1 MKLEYSVEITK
12 VAEEMMLE
20 PVNLPDDIATR
31 VIIRNDVSRP
41 GLPLAGFFDHFE
53 SGRIQIIG
61 NMEHKYI
68 ELLTHEQRME
78 ALERFLSCGVVCIVV
93 TRGLDIF
100 PELSQLCE
108 KYGTPLYLSHDTTSN
123 FMAALIAYLNVQL
136 AERITKHGVLIEVYG
151 EGILMLGDS
160 GIGKSETAIELVK
173 RGHRLIA
180 DDAVEI
186 KKVSNKTLVG
196 AAPELIRHYVELRGI
211 GLVDVRR
218 IFGMGAVKLTEKIDL
233 VYLYR
238 NYNVD
243 TVAFNHAFVAPA
255 ADAQKY
261 LPGVTLP
268 AGVNRDTRIRDVGIK
283 DAHLARLHLKNPPEA
298 QPAIYIDDID
308 LRDMDMSNMPDWAL
322 DIATNDGMFIETQD
336 GKYKAY
342 IYVNEMK
349 KGRAGGTISMKRYT
363 MF

>member
-1 MKLEYSVEITK
+1 
-12 VAEEMMLE
+12 
-20 PVNLPDDIATR
+20 
-31 VIIRNDVSRP
+31 
-41 GLPLAGFFDHFE
+41 
-53 SGRIQIIG
+53 
-61 NMEHKYI
+61 MEHKYI
-68 ELLTHEQRME
+68 ELLTHEQRTE

-233 VYLYR
+233 VVNLELWQQGKMYERLGLDDEYEEILGLKIPSIVLPVKPGR
-238 NYNVD
+238 NLAVVIEIAAMNNRQKKMGYN
-243 TVAFNHAFVAPA
+243 TAAEFNK
-255 ADAQKY
+255 KY
-261 LPGVTLP
+261 MQLLEQNNHG
-268 AGVNRDTRIRDVGIK
+268 N
-283 DAHLARLHLKNPPEA
+283 
-298 QPAIYIDDID
+298 
-308 LRDMDMSNMPDWAL
+308 
-322 DIATNDGMFIETQD
+322 
-336 GKYKAY
+336 
-342 IYVNEMK
+342 
-349 KGRAGGTISMKRYT
+349 
-363 MF
+363 